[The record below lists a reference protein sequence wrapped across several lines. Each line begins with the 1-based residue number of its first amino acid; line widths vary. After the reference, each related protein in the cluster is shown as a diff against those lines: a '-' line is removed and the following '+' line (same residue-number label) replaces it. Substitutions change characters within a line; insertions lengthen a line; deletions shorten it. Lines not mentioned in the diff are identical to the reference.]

1 MKTRGA
7 TTNDRILLW
16 GLRGASVLASSIV
29 LLIVYFLLAESLP
42 ALRRIGIA
50 RFVTDGDWLPSTAE
64 GENQYRLVPMLA
76 ATLLSTL
83 GAVLIAAPAGLLS
96 AVFCHFYAPK
106 ALATFQRRIVEL
118 LAGIPSVVYGF
129 WGLVTLVPILQRFA
143 PPGQNL
149 LAGILVLTLMILPT
163 IAMLA
168 SATLA
173 TIPQA
178 HLQGAAAL
186 GLSRWTTLRGV
197 VLPEAAPGLLI
208 ALLLGT
214 MRAVGETMA
223 VLMVCGN
230 VVQIPT
236 SLSDPVRTLTANIAL
251 EMGYAT
257 SEHRSVLFVSGL
269 ALMALVVLLI
279 GLQRQFRRSV
289 TLV

>member
-1 MKTRGA
+1 
-7 TTNDRILLW
+7 
-16 GLRGASVLASSIV
+16 
-29 LLIVYFLLAESLP
+29 
-42 ALRRIGIA
+42 
-50 RFVTDGDWLPSTAE
+50 
-64 GENQYRLVPMLA
+64 
-76 ATLLSTL
+76 
-83 GAVLIAAPAGLLS
+83 
-96 AVFCHFYAPK
+96 
-106 ALATFQRRIVEL
+106 
-118 LAGIPSVVYGF
+118 
-129 WGLVTLVPILQRFA
+129 
-143 PPGQNL
+143 
-149 LAGILVLTLMILPT
+149 
-163 IAMLA
+163 
-168 SATLA
+168 
-173 TIPQA
+173 
-178 HLQGAAAL
+178 
-186 GLSRWTTLRGV
+186 V